1 MKTVISLCARGMKIP
16 RARAASALVVGG
28 IAIALFRATSS
39 AQNMA
44 PLGRSVVVD
53 SSPQQKLTAVVV
65 GATGATGRQLV
76 RKLCSEDRWLKVTA
90 VTRRPPADGELF
102 EGPTPEKLTVQVI
115 KNLEAPES
123 EAQIIE
129 AWAGAS
135 VLFNTLGTTRAAAGG
150 AAAFKH
156 VEVDLTRRAAELG
169 RRAGVKCA
177 SVVSAQGANA
187 GSYVDPWEAL
197 HPLLYM
203 QTLGRKEQA
212 MRSASFEQLSI
223 FRPGMLNR
231 LKGERMWENVVNRL
245 GLGLRVDT
253 LAAAMERDGAAMAA
267 MAATVDGASA
277 DAVVYEGN
285 AHIVK
290 YSNSAVAA

>member
-1 MKTVISLCARGMKIP
+1 M
-16 RARAASALVVGG
+16 
-28 IAIALFRATSS
+28 
-39 AQNMA
+39 
-44 PLGRSVVVD
+44 
-53 SSPQQKLTAVVV
+53 
-65 GATGATGRQLV
+65 
-76 RKLCSEDRWLKVTA
+76 
-90 VTRRPPADGELF
+90 
-102 EGPTPEKLTVQVI
+102 QVI

-135 VLFNTLGTTRAAAGG
+135 VLFNTPGTTRAAAGG

-212 MRSASFEQLSI
+212 MRSAS
-223 FRPGMLNR
+223 
-231 LKGERMWENVVNRL
+231 
-245 GLGLRVDT
+245 LR
-253 LAAAMERDGAAMAA
+253 GA
-267 MAATVDGASA
+267 D
-277 DAVVYEGN
+277 
-285 AHIVK
+285 
-290 YSNSAVAA
+290 